1 MRFDPRD
8 PELVSLL
15 ASLAPNQELVLRLA
29 IGGLSTRCRLHRA
42 WRVRTAQL
50 RREICP
56 KKEDLARIMRAA
68 QTMTE
73 QLRPGTRTRRMTLVA
88 LGARHGRSN

>member
-29 IGGLSTRCRLHRA
+29 IGGLSAGAAC
-42 WRVRTAQL
+42 TAQL

-73 QLRPGTRTRRMTLVA
+73 QLRPGTKTRRMTLAA
-88 LGARHGRSN
+88 LRAGHGGRTD

>member
-8 PELVSLL
+8 PELLSLL
-15 ASLAPNQELVLRLA
+15 ASLAPNQELVVRLA
-29 IGGLSTRCRLHRA
+29 IGVLSTRCRQHRA

-56 KKEDLARIMRAA
+56 KKEDLARTMRAA

-73 QLRPGTRTRRMTLVA
+73 QLRPGTRTRRMTLAA